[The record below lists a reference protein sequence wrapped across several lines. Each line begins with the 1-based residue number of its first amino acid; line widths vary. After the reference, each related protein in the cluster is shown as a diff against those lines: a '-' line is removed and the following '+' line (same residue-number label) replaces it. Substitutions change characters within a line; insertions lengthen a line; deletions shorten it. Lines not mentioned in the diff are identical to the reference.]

1 MGIDTVLAF
10 VSIMGG
16 VGGIVFG
23 LASYSRNHK
32 RDAHTE
38 GARLAALSADIG
50 SVKSGV
56 HDIKRQIERLDE
68 KQEKQYVEM
77 MTRLVAVEASARQA
91 HKRLDRMEERTNE

>member
-1 MGIDTVLAF
+1 MGVDTILVL

-23 LASYSRNHK
+23 LASYRRNHR
-32 RDAHTE
+32 RDAQTE

-50 SVKSGV
+50 SIGSSVR
-56 HDIKRQIERLDE
+56 DIKCQLERLDE

-77 MTRLVAVEASARQA
+77 ITRLVAVEVSAA
-91 HKRLDRMEERTNE
+91 GRTNG